1 MSIAI
6 VLGLLVLAVI
16 LFASEIVTV
25 DVVTVFL
32 LIVLCLTGILSP
44 KEAFDGFSSD
54 FIIILAAIFIM
65 VGALKK
71 TGVIDTFI
79 ARLINIKKQPP
90 QLILFFV
97 MMISALTSGFMNNTT
112 ITALMLNPTIG
123 LSKISGIAPSKILMP
138 LAFASILGGTCTL
151 IGTSTNVAVS
161 GYIAAQ
167 GLPRIGMFE
176 FLPIGL
182 ILLGV
187 GILYMMTLGQRLLPD
202 KSKETLED
210 DYAVRQYLSEVVVLD
225 DSNLIDQN
233 VSESEIAKQGFT
245 ILSIIRNKYNFIPT
259 RFTKLL
265 AGDVILIK
273 GHVDDLLKIKEL
285 KGVEIKADLL
295 DLSDVETDLHFA
307 ELMVLGG
314 SETLKNTVENINF
327 RTRYG
332 LGILAIHRKG
342 KTIREKIGKLRLHVG
357 DLILVQGQKESIDL
371 IRANNE
377 NDFIIL
383 EDYKPTL
390 NLRRKG
396 VFTLAFFI
404 LSIILGSTGI
414 VPLSI
419 AFLIGAVLTVIFRCI
434 NADEIYDDIEWRLLI
449 LIGGMSAFGIAM
461 TKTGADTFVADYVI
475 AIFEPLGIYGI
486 LGGFILLTVVLT
498 QPLSNAAAALVVL
511 PIGLETAKQ
520 LSVNPMPF
528 AIAIMLSASVSL
540 LTPFEPSCILVYG
553 PGKYKFTDFL
563 KVGGM
568 LTLIMMVILLFIIPY
583 FYPFKV

>member
-6 VLGLLVLAVI
+6 VLGLLILAII
-16 LFASEIVTV
+16 LFASEIVSV
-25 DVVTVFL
+25 DVVTVFIL
-32 LIVLCLTGILSP
+32 VALCLTGIITP

-79 ARLINIKKQPP
+79 ARLVNIKKKPP
-90 QLILFFV
+90 QVILFFV
-97 MMISALTSGFMNNTT
+97 MIISALTSGFMNNTT

-123 LSKISGIAPSKILMP
+123 LSKISGIAPSKMLMP

-161 GYIAAQ
+161 GYIVTQ

-187 GILYMMTLGQRLLPD
+187 GILYMMTIGQYLLPVN
-202 KSKETLED
+202 SKETLEE
-210 DYAVRQYLSEVVVLD
+210 DYAVRKYLSEAVILE
-225 DSNLIDQN
+225 DSNLIGQKVND
-233 VSESEIAKQGFT
+233 SDFSKQGFN
-245 ILSIIRNKYNFIPT
+245 IISIIRDKYNFIPT
-259 RFTKLL
+259 SFTKLQ
-265 AGDVILIK
+265 AKDVILIK
-273 GHVDDLLKIKEL
+273 GNVDDLLKIKDL
-285 KGVEIKADLL
+285 KGVDIKADLL
-295 DLSDVETDLHFA
+295 DLNEATDLHLA
-307 ELMVLGG
+307 ELMVIDG
-314 SETLKNTVENINF
+314 SDSLRNTVEKMNF

-342 KTIREKIGKLRLHVG
+342 KTIREKIGKIKLQVG
-357 DLILVQGQKESIDL
+357 DLILVQGEKENIDL
-371 IRANNE
+371 IRSRE

-383 EDYKPTL
+383 EDYKPNL
-390 NLRRKG
+390 NLKRKG
-396 VFTLAFFI
+396 IFTLAFFV
-404 LSIILGSTGI
+404 LSILLGTTGL
-414 VPLSI
+414 VPLAI
-419 AFLIGAVLTVIFRCI
+419 GFLIGALLTVAFRCI
-434 NADEIYDDIEWRLLI
+434 NADEVYDDIDWRLLI

-461 TKTGADTFVADYVI
+461 TKTGADKYVAEYVVN
-475 AIFEPLGIYGI
+475 IFEPLGLYGI
-486 LGGFILLTVVLT
+486 LAGFVLLTVILT

-511 PIGLETAKQ
+511 PIGLQTAHQ
-520 LSVNPMPF
+520 LNVNPLTF
-528 AIAIMLSASVSL
+528 AIAIMLSASVSM

-553 PGKYKFTDFL
+553 PGKYKFFDFI
-563 KVGGM
+563 KVGGI
-568 LTLIMMVILLFIIPY
+568 LTLIMMVILVWIIPF